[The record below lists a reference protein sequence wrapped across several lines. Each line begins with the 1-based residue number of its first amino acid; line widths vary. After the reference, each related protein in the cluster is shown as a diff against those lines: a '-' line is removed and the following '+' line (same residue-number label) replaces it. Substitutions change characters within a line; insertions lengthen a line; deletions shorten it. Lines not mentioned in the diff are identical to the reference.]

1 MTTSFRG
8 AMLGGALLLA
18 VSGYAAQASA
28 QEAPAAEPAPAVAET
43 PAPAATPAAPAAP
56 GFNATIG
63 KPAPGKGQVVFY
75 REAKMMGA
83 ALSFK
88 VRENDVELGKLTNG
102 AYFVVDFD
110 PGVHEFVVH
119 SEAKD
124 VTPIEVE
131 AGEVYYLKFGISVG
145 ILAGRPNLSPSTQDA
160 FDKLPP
166 KWMKPSKWDPTAK

>member
-1 MTTSFRG
+1 MITSFRG
-8 AMLGGALLLA
+8 AALGGALLLA
-18 VSGYAAQASA
+18 ASAYAAQASA
-28 QEAPAAEPAPAVAET
+28 QEAPAAEPAPAVAAT
-43 PAPAATPAAPAAP
+43 PAPEATPATPAAP
-56 GFNATIG
+56 GFNATLG

-75 REAKMMGA
+75 RESKMMGA

-88 VRENDVELGKLTNG
+88 VRENEVELGKLSNG
-102 AYFVVDFD
+102 VYFAIDFE

-145 ILAGRPNLSPSTQDA
+145 ILAGRPNLSPSTQEA
-160 FDKLPP
+160 FDALPS